1 MARQRDPKRDM
12 AFELFKEFKGD
23 ITNREI
29 AKQLN
34 VDEKKVA
41 VWKQRDKWN
50 GVVQQ
55 KKSNVVQQRKRG
67 GQPGNKNSV
76 GNDGGAPKKNQNA
89 KKHGF
94 FSRFIPPETLEIMN
108 QLKDFSPADMIWDMI
123 EIKYAAIIRAQEIMF
138 VVDKDDKVKEIK
150 REKESWG
157 DNSGGSET
165 EWELQFA
172 WDRHATF
179 LNAQSRAMGEFRSL
193 IKQFVEIADT
203 HDERRLKLSIMQQQ
217 LKKLE
222 RENNSENAVEDKLSK
237 LFDAI
242 EGEARGT

>member
-89 KKHGF
+89 KRHGF
-94 FSRFIPPETLEIMN
+94 FSRFIPQETLDIMN

-123 EIKYAAIIRAQEIMF
+123 EIKYAAIIRAQSIMN
-138 VVDKDDKVKEIK
+138 VKDQNDLTKQLKK
-150 REKESWG
+150 QKSTDTGWEK
-157 DNSGGSET
+157 

-172 WDRHATF
+172 WDKHAAF

-193 IKQFVEIADT
+193 IRQFVEIADT

>member
-12 AFELFKEFKGD
+12 AFELFKEFNGD

-89 KKHGF
+89 KRHGF
-94 FSRFIPPETLEIMN
+94 FSRFIPQETLEIMN
-108 QLKDFSPADMIWDMI
+108 QLKDLSPADMIWDMI

-138 VVDKDDKVKEIK
+138 VVDKDDMAKEK
-150 REKESWG
+150 SQNGWG
-157 DNSGGSET
+157 DSGADRYDI
-165 EWELQFA
+165 QFA

-179 LNAQSRAMGEFRSL
+179 LNAQSRAMGEFRSM

-222 RENNSENAVEDKLSK
+222 RENNSENTVEDKLSK